1 MVNPSSIKL
10 SVKIDGES
18 QEDCSD
24 SKLEP
29 LHFQI
34 KKYYLSDANFQTDN
48 VLGSISA
55 VSRSSLRMS
64 AGSFSRTAA
73 GSLDGNRA

>member
-1 MVNPSSIKL
+1 MNNPSSIKL

-24 SKLEP
+24 SKLKP

-34 KKYYLSDANFQTDN
+34 TTYYLSDANFQTDN
-48 VLGSISA
+48 VLASISA
-55 VSRSSLRMS
+55 VYRVQSSDERGLIFPNS
-64 AGSFSRTAA
+64 SW
-73 GSLDGNRA
+73 